1 MNIDLGLVARDGAL
15 LALAAATVIMSALR
29 LNPRL
34 FLRHFPAA
42 VKASQPPL
50 SAREKTVG
58 RVVAGVLIVLL
69 VGVPIWS
76 ARAAAIEGAYGRF
89 EIFAHAFLAGM
100 IFNVV
105 DWPAIAKSRLTSASS
120 GASAT

>member
-50 SAREKTVG
+50 SAREKTAG
-58 RVVAGVLIVLL
+58 RVIGGVLIVLL

-89 EIFAHAFLAGM
+89 EIGM